1 MNELHEKFEEYG
13 EYVSKNEVSQ
23 ENNDRWM
30 DLNEWIHVTE
40 IAMSTSPEGV
50 SIIILVCVQYTLHIL
65 ENH

>member
-40 IAMSTSPEGV
+40 IV
-50 SIIILVCVQYTLHIL
+50 CQLLLRCFLIILVCVQYILHIL